1 MHKAIHDKVC
11 ARAHTCMHTCA
22 HTHTHTII
30 TQIQMTK
37 SVPIKD
43 LPPYNLTNKN
53 WSVSMVVWPKRKSD
67 KRGSN
72 A

>member
-11 ARAHTCMHTCA
+11 ARAHRCMHTCVRMHTHTHTHTHTRTHA
-22 HTHTHTII
+22 HTHTHTHTII

-43 LPPYNLTNKN
+43 LPTHNLTNKN
-53 WSVSMVVWPKRKSD
+53 
-67 KRGSN
+67 
-72 A
+72 